1 MTLEISDVL
10 PDFNRDMIASFFYI
24 EHEGDAVSMDKI
36 FEIGILYDFYGEL
49 LTAHQKHI
57 AQLYFENDYS
67 LAEIAEETGKSRQ
80 AVHDVVSRT
89 EKILRSYEEKL
100 GLAAKFHR
108 REQEI
113 ESVRQS
119 LEKLSRLY
127 DENPELKE
135 RLKDIED
142 AVQRLED

>member
-1 MTLEISDVL
+1 
-10 PDFNRDMIASFFYI
+10 
-24 EHEGDAVSMDKI
+24 MDRI
-36 FEIGILYDFYGEL
+36 FEIGMLYDFYGEL

-89 EKILRSYEEKL
+89 EKILRDYEEKL

-108 REQEI
+108 REQ
-113 ESVRQS
+113 Q
-119 LEKLSRLY
+119 LEGIRLKIDKAMLLCIGQ
-127 DENPELKE
+127 DELTCQLKE
-135 RLKDIED
+135 IQAALD
-142 AVQRLED
+142 RLED